1 MKHRAYSSLAAFLT
15 HYRMLSAAA
24 RSGDAQP
31 ATLSGGERELLT
43 AMEDALAALSPE
55 ERRALLAQS
64 AESAVAR
71 RRVRAELKLQ
81 RVLFAHA
88 LLQG

>member
-1 MKHRAYSSLAAFLT
+1 MKHRAYSSLAAFLA
-15 HYRMLSAAA
+15 HYRALSAAA
-24 RSGDAQP
+24 RSGGANP

-55 ERRALLAQS
+55 ERAALLAQS
-64 AESAVAR
+64 AAGAAAR